1 MTYYPEGHLLKTKE
15 NLAAMHSWNTLAESM
30 KQQRIL
36 EARVQLCDS
45 SHNLI
50 VNLHGVRGIIPRE
63 EGALGI
69 REGTVRDI
77 AVITRVNRP
86 VSFVIDRMEKDETGT
101 PLLWLSRRKAQER
114 CQQEYLSSLC
124 PGDVIPARVTHL
136 EPFGAFV
143 DIGCGNIA
151 LIPIDSIS
159 VSRIDHPCQR
169 YHVDDDIRVGVK
181 SIHDGRITL
190 SQKELLGTWMENA
203 NRFHAGETTTGIVR
217 SVENYGIFVELA
229 PNLAGLAEWKAD
241 IHPGHLVSVYIKS
254 IVPSRMKV
262 KLIIIEE
269 FELSPFCAPTIFFQ
283 GDHMDTFL
291 YSPPLC
297 EKRIETI
304 FGQVPCSPVSN

>member
-169 YHVDDDIRVGVK
+169 YHVDDDIRVVVK

>member
-1 MTYYPEGHLLKTKE
+1 MAIPAQSTGTMPTGVLIFPL
-15 NLAAMHSWNTLAESM
+15 SW
-30 KQQRIL
+30 R
-36 EARVQLCDS
+36 CDS
-45 SHNLI
+45 
-50 VNLHGVRGIIPRE
+50 G
-63 EGALGI
+63 
-69 REGTVRDI
+69 
-77 AVITRVNRP
+77 
-86 VSFVIDRMEKDETGT
+86 
-101 PLLWLSRRKAQER
+101 
-114 CQQEYLSSLC
+114 
-124 PGDVIPARVTHL
+124 RVTHL

-169 YHVDDDIRVGVK
+169 YHVDDDIRVVVK

>member
-69 REGTVRDI
+69 REGNVRDI

-169 YHVDDDIRVGVK
+169 YHVDDDIRVVVK

-241 IHPGHLVSVYIKS
+241 IHPGHLVSVYIKN

>member
-69 REGTVRDI
+69 REGNVRDI

-169 YHVDDDIRVGVK
+169 YHVDDDIRVVVK

-283 GDHMDTFL
+283 GDHMDAFL

>member
-1 MTYYPEGHLLKTKE
+1 MKYYPEGHLLQTKE
-15 NLAAMHSWNTLAESM
+15 NLSAMQSLSTLAESM

-36 EARVQLCDS
+36 EAKAQLCDS

-86 VSFVIDRMEKDETGT
+86 VSFVIDRIEKDETGA
-101 PLLWLSRRKAQER
+101 PLVWLSRRKAQER
-114 CQQEYLSSLC
+114 CQQEYLSTLR

-159 VSRIDHPCQR
+159 VSRIDHPSQR
-169 YHVDDDIRVGVK
+169 YHVDDDIRVVVK
-181 SIHDGRITL
+181 SIHAGRITL
-190 SQKELLGTWMENA
+190 SQKELLGTWLENA
-203 NRFHAGETTTGIVR
+203 NCFHAGETTTGIVR

-269 FELSPFCAPTIFFQ
+269 FDSTPFCAPKPFFQ
-283 GDHMDTFL
+283 ENHMDAFL
-291 YSPPLC
+291 YSPSMC
-297 EKRIETI
+297 DKRIETI
-304 FGQVPCSPVSN
+304 FCPESCSTASD